1 MSGDTVTS
9 GRRYAGLTAEE
20 RAAQRREQLVDAG
33 LELFGTLGFSGTSI
47 RAVLRESGLA
57 ERYFYES
64 FDSLEAL
71 LVGVHE
77 RIHEQVTAAVRIA
90 AETGGDDVEARTRAG
105 FRAFIEEITTDPRF
119 VRIKLQELSG
129 HAGDEV
135 RAFRNRAF
143 TTYANLIMDYAP
155 QERADALGLNGRALA
170 IAVLSAMES
179 LIDSWAAGELP
190 VSLDDLIEHA
200 VIIVGGTVD
209 RLERDA

>member
-77 RIHEQVTAAVRIA
+77 RIHAQVAAAVRIA

-105 FRAFIEEITTDPRF
+105 LRAFIEEITTDPRF

-179 LIDSWAAGELP
+179 LIDSWAGGELP